1 MAVQP
6 SLLRLM
12 LFFCSDA
19 RIIAIVNM
27 VVIYIEIILAV
38 DVVGKAL
45 GYIAVL
51 KKDLC
56 GVQGAIN
63 SIRSSIFC
71 KL

>member
-6 SLLRLM
+6 SLHRLM

-19 RIIAIVNM
+19 RIIVIVGM

-45 GYIAVL
+45 GYNAVL
-51 KKDLC
+51 KKIYVACRVL
-56 GVQGAIN
+56 
-63 SIRSSIFC
+63 
-71 KL
+71 